1 MGLRRVGHDW
11 ATNTHTHT
19 HTQHWPKV
27 FVSQIEAGEVPVL
40 LRWVLWKIE
49 LCSGDRQPEKK
60 QERGRAQAQAGF
72 WGLHESW
79 PWSGEQDEKVAMQRR
94 CNQLWFFSFLSLF
107 FCSAQLELLPVP
119 IATSCLLIPQAL
131 GPEYDKYQ
139 FSTGAKITLPKEWG
153 NHPENK
159 ILFVW
164 IVPLEM
170 FWQTGSSGDYRA
182 SAEPGSCLNYLH
194 NCLPSLVCPGRR
206 DLANHQLA

>member
-1 MGLRRVGHDW
+1 MSSVKD
-11 ATNTHTHT
+11 
-19 HTQHWPKV
+19 
-27 FVSQIEAGEVPVL
+27 
-40 LRWVLWKIE
+40 WVLQWWPTARKETKEGQSPGPGRFLRPVWI
-49 LCSGDRQPEKK
+49 LALK
-60 QERGRAQAQAGF
+60 RGAGREGSYAKEAQSA
-72 WGLHESW
+72 L
-79 PWSGEQDEKVAMQRR
+79 V
-94 CNQLWFFSFLSLF
+94 FFLFFLSLF

-170 FWQTGSSGDYRA
+170 FWQTGSSGDFRA
-182 SAEPGSCLNYLH
+182 SVELGSCLNYLH
-194 NCLPSLVCPGRR
+194 NCLPSPVCPGRR
-206 DLANHQLA
+206 DLANHQLAFREHTGSQAMIGRMPI